1 MKTTS
6 TTKRNPLFF
15 AFKWLFFIGTGA
27 IFSGI
32 FIAAGLYYY
41 ISPKLPSIESLRE
54 IKFQVPL
61 RVYSA
66 DNKLISE
73 FGEKRRFPLTFEK
86 IPDVLVKAILA
97 SEDDRFY
104 QHPGVDYQGILR
116 AAALLITTGE
126 KAQGGSTITMQVAR
140 NFFLSS
146 EKTFL
151 RKFNEILLALKI
163 EQFLSKNE
171 ILELY
176 LNKIYLGNRAYGVGA
191 AAKVY
196 YGQNIDK
203 LNLAQH
209 AMIAG
214 LPKAP
219 SKFNPIV
226 NPERAL
232 LRRNYVLRR
241 MHELDYISAQTY
253 QSTIQEPVTALV
265 YQQDIEIKAP
275 YAAEMVRKRMID
287 QYGRKAYTE
296 GFNVYTTIDSRLQMA
311 ANDSLRNALINYEL
325 RHGYRGAEGHIDE
338 LDASEPDEWLEAL
351 KNIRKVPL
359 LPAGIVI
366 ETSEQSAAVYLQ
378 SGKVI
383 WLCWRGMS
391 WANMYIDGNRT
402 KAAPKTTADI
412 MRVGDIIRVQAHNDG
427 TWMLAQVPEVSGAL
441 VSLDSKN
448 GAIKAIIGGYDF
460 NESKFNRATQAKR
473 QPGSNFKP
481 FVYSSAIDKG
491 YTAST
496 LINDAPVVFS
506 DRSLEDTWRPEN
518 YSGKFF
524 GPTRLRKALVNSR
537 NLVSIRLL
545 RSIGVDYAINY
556 VQRFGFKAD
565 ELPRNLSLALGS
577 ATLSPLEVA
586 RGYAIF
592 SNGGYFVTPYLISR
606 IENVDQKIIM
616 RATPSTVC
624 TNCPQPSSD
633 DGISLLQQANLTNT
647 DQNQPAFNIAKRV
660 VDERNVYIMT
670 SIMRDIIKY
679 GTGRRAKVLNRGDIA
694 GKTGTTNDQHDAW
707 FSGFNGNTTTTAWV
721 GFDNPRPLG
730 DRESGAR
737 AALPM
742 WIRYMR
748 TALQNTPET
757 PLIQPPGMVTVKIDP
772 KTGLLANSQTPRAIF
787 ETFRIE
793 DAPKQRAGTKAS
805 QSTDV
810 SSESAND
817 EVIIF

>member
-1 MKTTS
+1 M
-6 TTKRNPLFF
+6 L
-15 AFKWLFFIGTGA
+15 
-27 IFSGI
+27 SGI
-32 FIAAGLYYY
+32 LVAAGLYYY
-41 ISPKLPSIESLRE
+41 LSPKLPSIESLRE

-73 FGEKRRFPLTFEK
+73 FGEKRRYPLTFER

-116 AAALLITTGE
+116 AAALLITTGK

-203 LNLAQH
+203 LNLAQY

-226 NPERAL
+226 NPKRAL

-241 MHELDYISAQTY
+241 MFELNFISAQTY
-253 QSTIQEPVTALV
+253 QNTTQEPVTALV
-265 YQQDIEIKAP
+265 HQQNIEINAP
-275 YAAEMVRKRMID
+275 HAAEMVRKKMIA
-287 QYGRKAYTE
+287 QYGSKAYTK
-296 GFNVYTTIDSRLQMA
+296 GFNVYTSIDSRLQMA

-338 LDASEPDEWLEAL
+338 LEASEPDEWLDAL

-366 ETSEQSAAVYLQ
+366 ETGEQSAAVYLHSGK

-383 WLCWRGMS
+383 WLCWRSMS
-391 WANMYIDGNRT
+391 WASLYIDGNRT
-402 KAAPKTTADI
+402 KAAPKTTAEI
-412 MRVGDIIRVQAHNDG
+412 MRIGDIIRVQAHKDG
-427 TWMLAQVPEVSGAL
+427 TWMLVQIPQVSGAL

-556 VQRFGFKAD
+556 VKRFGFNAD
-565 ELPRNLSLALGS
+565 KLPRNLSLALGS
-577 ATLSPLEVA
+577 ATLSPLEIA

-592 SNGGYFVTPYLISR
+592 SNGGYFVTPYIISR
-606 IENVDQKIIM
+606 IENADQEVIM
-616 RATPSTVC
+616 RATPSTAC
-624 TNCPQPSSD
+624 KDCPSFD
-633 DGISLLQQANLTNT
+633 DGISLLQQANLTGKNPH
-647 DQNQPAFNIAKRV
+647 QPALNIAKRV
-660 VDERNVYIMT
+660 VEERNVYIMT
-670 SIMRDIIKY
+670 SMMRDIIKY
-679 GTGRRAKVLNRGDIA
+679 GTGRRAKALNRGDIA

-707 FSGFNGNTTTTAWV
+707 FSGFNGDITTTAWV

-757 PLIQPPGMVTVKIDP
+757 PFTKPPGMVTVRIDP
-772 KTGLLANSQTPRAIF
+772 KTGLLANSQTPRPIF
-787 ETFRIE
+787 ETFRIG
-793 DAPKQRAGTKAS
+793 DAPKQRAETKAS
-805 QSTDV
+805 HNTDV
-810 SSESAND
+810 SSESSGD
-817 EVIIF
+817 EIIIF